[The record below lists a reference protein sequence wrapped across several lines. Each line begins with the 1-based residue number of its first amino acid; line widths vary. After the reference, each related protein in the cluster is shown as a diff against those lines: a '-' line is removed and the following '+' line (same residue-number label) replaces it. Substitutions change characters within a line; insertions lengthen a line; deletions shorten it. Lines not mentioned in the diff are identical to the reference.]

1 MRIFAVSN
9 RQNKKDMKYPIGIQ
23 DFESLRKDGY
33 SYVDKTALIYKL
45 VTEGRYYFLSRPRR
59 FGKSLLVSTL
69 SAYFEGKR
77 ELFDSL
83 AIATLEKEWVKRPV
97 LHLDL
102 NTADYQQPGS
112 LVSLLNNY
120 LLKWERLYGK
130 GEGED
135 TLPLRFLG
143 VIERAAEQSGHRV
156 AILVDE
162 YDKPLLQTLDNA
174 ELQKEF
180 RNTMKAFYSVCKTQ
194 DRYIKLALFTGVTKF
209 SKVSVFSDLNNLKDI
224 SMDLRYTSL
233 CGVTEEEL
241 HRDFDTEVEA
251 FALANGMTKD
261 ECYARLKRQYDGYHF
276 CEDSAGVYNPF
287 SLLNALDAQ
296 RLRNYWFETGTP
308 TFLVEVLQKNDYAL
322 NDLTSE
328 TVGAEDLTGLD
339 TAMRNPVPLIYQSGY
354 LTIKS
359 YDAEFE
365 IYHLGYPNKE
375 VEEGFANFLLPYYT
389 PLPKKEGRFFV
400 ASFVEDLRK
409 GNVQGFMTRLQAIF
423 ADGSYTVQGDR
434 ELYFQ
439 NCMAVI
445 LKMLGFYVEVE
456 RTTSDGRI
464 DVTIQTRDHVY
475 IMELKRDGT
484 ADEAIQQ
491 IRDKRYADAFLADSR
506 TLHII
511 GIAFSSDSRRLQ
523 EWKADTLSEDAAIP
537 KHL

>member
-1 MRIFAVSN
+1 
-9 RQNKKDMKYPIGIQ
+9 MKYPIGIQ

-33 SYVDKTALIYKL
+33 SYVDKTALIYNL
-45 VTEGRYYFLSRPRR
+45 AAEGRYYFLSRPRR

-77 ELFDSL
+77 ELFDGL

-102 NTADYQQPGS
+102 NTADYRQSGS

-143 VIERAAEQSGHRV
+143 VIERAAEQTGHRV

-162 YDKPLLQTLDNA
+162 YDKPLLQTLDNP
-174 ELQKEF
+174 ELQQEF

-194 DRYIKLALFTGVTKF
+194 DRYIKFALFTGVTKF
-209 SKVSVFSDLNNLKDI
+209 SKVSVFSDLNNLEDI
-224 SMDLRYTSL
+224 SMLPAYAGL
-233 CGVTEEEL
+233 CGITEEEL
-241 HRDFDTEVEA
+241 HQFFDGEIELMAT
-251 FALANGMTKD
+251 GQGQTKE
-261 ECYARLKRQYDGYHF
+261 ECYAKLKRQYDGYHF
-276 CEDSAGVYNPF
+276 CEESVGVYNPF
-287 SLLNALDAQ
+287 SLLNTLKN
-296 RLRNYWFETGTP
+296 RKFRNYWFETGTP

-328 TVGAEDLTGLD
+328 KVSGEDLMGLD

-354 LTIKS
+354 LTIKD

-365 IYHLGYPNKE
+365 MYRLGYPNKE

-400 ASFVEDLRK
+400 ANFVEDLRR
-409 GNVQGFMTRLQAIF
+409 GNVEGFMTRLQAIF

-434 ELYFQ
+434 EVYFQ

-464 DVTIQTRDHVY
+464 DVTIQTRDYVY
-475 IMELKRDGT
+475 IMELKRNGT
-484 ADEAIQQ
+484 ADEAIRQ
-491 IRDKRYADAFLADSR
+491 IREKRYADAFLADSR
-506 TLHII
+506 KLYVI
-511 GIAFSSDSRRLQ
+511 GIAFSSDSRRLE
-523 EWKADTLSEDAAIP
+523 EWKVEE
-537 KHL
+537 